1 MLCTNRGS
9 WNTRYNI
16 PLTHGWN
23 PMDIAL
29 LIVEALKFIFPA
41 YCANATPVLAG
52 GGTKMDFGRNFVD
65 GKRIFGNNKT
75 FRGFFFG
82 WGVGVG
88 VGLVEGMV
96 FGFQSFPV
104 LFSLLIPLGALLGD
118 LTGAFIKRRIGIA
131 PGGLLPIVD
140 QVDFVVGAVVFSL
153 PLALTGWQLGTMP
166 FWQVALVALLL
177 TPPIHLFTN
186 YLAYKLKLKK
196 HPW

>member
-1 MLCTNRGS
+1 
-9 WNTRYNI
+9 
-16 PLTHGWN
+16 
-23 PMDIAL
+23 MDIAL

-82 WGVGVG
+82 WAVGVG
-88 VGLVEGMV
+88 VGLAEGLV

-118 LTGAFIKRRIGIA
+118 LTGAFIKRRIDIA

-140 QVDFVVGAVVFSL
+140 QIDFVVGAVVFSL
-153 PLALTGWQLGTMP
+153 PLALTGWQVGVTA
-166 FWQVALVALLL
+166 FWQVALAALLI

-186 YLAYKLKLKK
+186 FLAYKMKLKR

>member
-1 MLCTNRGS
+1 
-9 WNTRYNI
+9 
-16 PLTHGWN
+16 
-23 PMDIAL
+23 MDIAL
-29 LIVEALKFIFPA
+29 LIVEVIKFIFPA

-52 GGTKMDFGRNFVD
+52 GGTKMDFGRTFVD

-82 WGVGVG
+82 WGVGIG
-88 VGLVEGMV
+88 VGLAEGVV

-118 LTGAFIKRRIGIA
+118 LTGAFIKRRIDIA

-140 QVDFVVGAVVFSL
+140 QIDFVVGAVVFSL
-153 PLALTGWQLGTMP
+153 PLALTGWQLGVTP
-166 FWQVALVALLL
+166 FWQIAITAILI

-186 YLAYKLKLKK
+186 FLAYKMKLKK